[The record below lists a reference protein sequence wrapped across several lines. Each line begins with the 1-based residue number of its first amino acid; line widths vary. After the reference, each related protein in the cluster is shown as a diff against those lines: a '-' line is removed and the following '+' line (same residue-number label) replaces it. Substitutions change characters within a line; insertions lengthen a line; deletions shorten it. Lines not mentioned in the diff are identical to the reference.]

1 MNKLLNLF
9 FLIVFSIFLFY
20 WFQNIIKKKKKY
32 LYIPYSSILD
42 IRNEVVEDEEVVEQV
57 QKGVKSR
64 YYDKGHFSPSMEK
77 GVHHF
82 HLLLSKFI

>member
-42 IRNEVVEDEEVVEQV
+42 IRNEVVEDEEVVEDQEV
-57 QKGVKSR
+57 VENIEPIIYR
-64 YYDKGHFSPSMEK
+64 NNIFENWDNY
-77 GVHHF
+77 
-82 HLLLSKFI
+82 L

>member
-42 IRNEVVEDEEVVEQV
+42 IRNEVVEDEEVVENIEPIIY
-57 QKGVKSR
+57 R
-64 YYDKGHFSPSMEK
+64 NNIFENWDNY
-77 GVHHF
+77 
-82 HLLLSKFI
+82 L